1 VIPPIP
7 RSTFRAGSDS
17 GAGPLFR
24 PARQREA
31 LHRALAAELAGLEI
45 DWQETDPERVL
56 VGAPDQGKAQALI
69 RLYEKL
75 TRT

>member
-1 VIPPIP
+1 M
-7 RSTFRAGSDS
+7 
-17 GAGPLFR
+17 
-24 PARQREA
+24 
-31 LHRALAAELAGLEI
+31 ALAAELAGLEI
-45 DWQETDPERVL
+45 DWQETDPEKVL